1 MLKIHKEKSRI
12 FDRKKKVLP
21 FQKLLR
27 EKGELNME
35 TEWRNYRKKN
45 YEELELKDD
54 FMFGKVMQNEELC
67 RRTLETLLEM
77 PIRGISSLERQKGIE
92 LLGDRKGIRLDI
104 YVRDAD
110 KTVYDAEMQ
119 QRHKKEDEEGLP
131 KRTRYYQ
138 GLIDLDILE
147 SGGKYQELPDSY
159 IIFICTFDPFGKN
172 RSRYTFGN
180 VCLEDT
186 DIRLHDGAVKIFFN
200 TKGSREGMNAD
211 VRMLLEYL
219 DTKTVAN
226 KLTEDLDRAVEE
238 VRRNEKWRLEY
249 MKERFIYIEARE
261 DGRLDGLEE
270 GREEGRK
277 EGLEEGRKA
286 ALEEAQREAAFNM
299 AEMLVKNVEAAM
311 RNFHVDLPGACN
323 GLGIHIEEYGKAK
336 EMLDSLKE

>member
-147 SGGKYQELPDSY
+147 SIRSCRTVILFLSVHLIPLGK
-159 IIFICTFDPFGKN
+159 
-172 RSRYTFGN
+172 
-180 VCLEDT
+180 
-186 DIRLHDGAVKIFFN
+186 
-200 TKGSREGMNAD
+200 
-211 VRMLLEYL
+211 
-219 DTKTVAN
+219 
-226 KLTEDLDRAVEE
+226 TEA
-238 VRRNEKWRLEY
+238 
-249 MKERFIYIEARE
+249 
-261 DGRLDGLEE
+261 
-270 GREEGRK
+270 
-277 EGLEEGRKA
+277 
-286 ALEEAQREAAFNM
+286 
-299 AEMLVKNVEAAM
+299 
-311 RNFHVDLPGACN
+311 
-323 GLGIHIEEYGKAK
+323 GIHS
-336 EMLDSLKE
+336 EMYVLRIRISGFMTGR